1 MAANVSGEY
10 RIFKY
15 YEGLCSSGDFPK
27 EIAKVL
33 ALGVKS
39 EAIKDVDGNII
50 EEPFVLRNRNWDIVY
65 PAPDAS
71 LNLDLDSLTTEEYY
85 KKIMNQVSKIS
96 DTVILRTTTTEREIE
111 SGEFDDLT
119 VDNDTNKTSLTM
131 YLEIYHPTY
140 IADPEQY
147 PLDCERKGIVPKLI
161 TKELYQERY
170 RSTMP
175 VEDYIYQ
182 NPRGQHHCDVDK
194 KDDTSIGSV
203 ELRYEMCDSYVTKI
217 NYVLGVNSF
226 TVPTTDGSS
235 TSCVIN
241 SADLARIKQN
251 DAGLYELIL
260 NTLDG
265 GEGIEAKDYNLLD
278 SLTVEIMRED
288 SVYTMIFEGVKKLTT
303 YTIQAGAQFQVEYE
317 PVQNLVPELY
327 LDGIYTP
334 IDISLFHVD
343 GRTIYF
349 DENFSFEASTDGVLV
364 VRYEYEFAG
373 SDVVTDR
380 ITLLNNHYV
389 LMRLFDHINADMTGP
404 MDNVYNSSGEITQIN
419 SHVSPWSKLSWYQDF
434 EEVMLDTLDSDI
446 AVNNIHDG
454 TVWVPLET
462 PGLNADTKIRYW
474 INTNNDRFSLIVM
487 GNPSMDYERDRHLVS
502 GCYCGRID
510 SFENSINDTAGNFA
524 LFTSSSTEPCNTTLQ
539 TEQMMHEMQNYMLT
553 ESEIADD
560 TYSKTEFKKF
570 ISDCPYSTPC
580 ALKQDYYIQLT
591 DKTYFNRKDWPK
603 YVIVDANGNP
613 VTPLTSA
620 YKRNFI
626 MQDGKSD
633 LLQLTI
639 DPQYA
644 SYGDTYTLYVS
655 FAYYQ
660 EKYVI
665 TSGVSRDVFGNVV
678 DVDKVKDYG
687 VNTSDGVTSISMFH
701 TRSKAYYQKH
711 HMLFATTEEYMSKV
725 MYGKS
730 SYTGE
735 YYADRI
741 KVTHGNDGPRGTL
754 SDLLVIDSS
763 SLYALDELVINKD
776 FEKDPDQ
783 YEETFVYFPIT
794 APFSPLSDSPNSRYG
809 FAIKKEEI
817 EPKYEDEEKILRI
830 ASNELG
836 TLAANWWP
844 VDKDIFPRDKTSNG
858 CDVYWMIQDGTCW
871 YGTEEEKTTYCPIQ
885 LAVLNT
891 SEYSGDPGDTH
902 LTNLESFVL
911 SKGDKKSDG
920 THSWV
925 KISNFQVTEEGEQIY
940 YGITDIPKEELIFN
954 PNAQIRTI
962 MFDGAMDN
970 PESFEYNING
980 VPFKGIIGAELPEG
994 DFELIDATP
1003 DKTLVLYS
1011 VKTET
1016 VTETIQDSD
1025 GKDQNVEKT
1034 IYVITSYATRPL
1046 KTIGTD
1052 KNDLLQYPCSI
1063 NVLSIGGKGS
1073 YCVDGKLVQYQ
1084 NTSCEYQ
1091 GEFKL
1096 AIVPADGYV
1105 FKSADICH
1113 EIEKEQDDGT
1123 VKFEDEVVKTI
1134 TKESVSDG
1142 EYTDDGISVHGQNY
1156 SGIILS
1162 EVTENIKIKVTFE
1175 PKDASADIGM

>member
-10 RIFKY
+10 RVFKY

-39 EAIKDVDGNII
+39 EAVKDVDGNII
-50 EEPFVLRNRNWDIVY
+50 EEPFVLRNKNWDIVY
-65 PAPDAS
+65 PAPDDS
-71 LNLDLDSLTTEEYY
+71 LNLDLDSLTTEEYNR
-85 KKIMNQVSKIS
+85 KILNQVSKIT

-111 SGEFDDLT
+111 AGEEDTLT

-147 PLDCERKGIVPKLI
+147 PLDCERRGIVPKLI

-170 RSTMP
+170 RSSMP
-175 VEDYIYQ
+175 VEEYIYSDTNVCQ
-182 NPRGQHHCDVDK
+182 VEKQ
-194 KDDTSIGSV
+194 DDISVGSTP
-203 ELRYEMCDSYVTKI
+203 ELTYEQVDSYVTKV
-217 NYVLGVNSF
+217 NSVLGAGNPFS
-226 TVPTTDGSS
+226 VPSADGTS

-241 SADLARIKQN
+241 SGDLSRIKQN
-251 DAGLYELIL
+251 DAALYELIL

-278 SLTVEIMRED
+278 SLTIEIMRED
-288 SVYTMIFEGVKKLTT
+288 SKYTMIFEGVKKLTT
-303 YTIQAGAQFQVEYE
+303 YTIQAGKYFNVKY
-317 PVQNLVPELY
+317 PPINNLVPELY

-334 IDISLFHVD
+334 IDTALFHTD
-343 GRTIYF
+343 GQTIYF
-349 DENFSFEASTDGVLV
+349 DENFSFEATTDGVLV
-364 VRYEYEFAG
+364 VRYEYEYAG
-373 SDVVTDR
+373 NDVVTDR
-380 ITLLNNHYV
+380 VTLLNNHYV
-389 LMRLFDHINADMTGP
+389 LMRMFDNINEDMTGP
-404 MDNVYNSSGEITQIN
+404 EDNVYNANGEITQIK

-434 EEVMLDTLDSDI
+434 EEIMIDTLDSDI

-462 PGLNADTKIRYW
+462 HGLNADTKIRYW

-524 LFTSSSTEPCNTTLQ
+524 LFTSSSTEPCNTTLE
-539 TEQMMHEMQNYMLT
+539 TEQMTRPMQNYVLT
-553 ESEIADD
+553 EKEVQDKSYDV
-560 TYSKTEFKKF
+560 SKFNSF
-570 ISDCPYSTPC
+570 IKNCPWHAPC
-580 ALKQDYYIQLT
+580 ALSTTYYIQLT
-591 DKTYFNRKDWPK
+591 DKTYFDRKDWPK
-603 YVIVDANGNP
+603 YVIVNANGEP
-613 VTPLTSA
+613 VTPLSSA
-620 YKRNFI
+620 YKRNFV
-626 MQDGKSD
+626 MSEGKSD

-639 DPQYA
+639 DPQYVNL
-644 SYGDTYTLYVS
+644 GDTYTLYVS
-655 FAYYQ
+655 FSSYQ

-665 TSGVSRDVFGNVV
+665 TSGVTRDIFGNVV

-763 SLYALDELVINKD
+763 SLYAMDELVINKD

-809 FAIKKEEI
+809 FAIKKKEV
-817 EPKYEDEEKILRI
+817 EPVYEDEEKILRI

-844 VDKDIFPRDKTSNG
+844 VDRDIFPREKTSNG
-858 CDVYWMIQDGTCW
+858 CDVYWSIQPHSFW
-871 YGTEEEKTTYCPIQ
+871 MGTESEPSTYCPIQ

-891 SEYSGDPGDTH
+891 SEYSGDPDVDPIPNSG
-902 LTNLESFVL
+902 NLNL
-911 SKGDKKSDG
+911 QKGGKKSDG
-920 THSWV
+920 TTSWI
-925 KISNFQVTEEGEQIY
+925 KIGNFAIHEEGETIYWGISDLPPDQI
-940 YGITDIPKEELIFN
+940 TFQ

-962 MFDGAMDN
+962 MFDEAMDN

-980 VPFKGIIGAELPEG
+980 VPFKGVIGTELPA
-994 DFELIDATP
+994 DDVALVDATP

-1011 VKTET
+1011 VKTVHNDE
-1016 VTETIQDSD
+1016 D
-1025 GKDQNVEKT
+1025 GTDKY
-1034 IYVITSYATRPL
+1034 IITDYATKAL
-1046 KTIGTD
+1046 QSAGTP
-1052 KNDLLQYPCSI
+1052 KNDLLQYPCNI
-1063 NVLSIGGKGS
+1063 NILTIGGKGS

-1084 NTSCEYQ
+1084 NTVVEY
-1091 GEFKL
+1091 EAAFKL
-1096 AIVPADGYV
+1096 AIVPTNGYE
-1105 FKSADICH
+1105 FDHADICH
-1113 EIEKEQDDGT
+1113 EIQVTDEFGDTKT
-1123 VKFEDEVVKTI
+1123 EDEVLETI
-1134 TKESVSDG
+1134 TPSNVSDG
-1142 EYTDDGISVHGQNY
+1142 KYTDDGITIRGANY
-1156 SGIILS
+1156 AGIILDS
-1162 EVTENIKIKVTFE
+1162 VIQSLKIKVTFRPTDSE
-1175 PKDASADIGM
+1175 ADLGI